1 MKPDSIPNA
10 SFRTFATGPMQFV
23 VQEEDERDVG
33 IGCGCGD
40 DDLLRPCVEVEL
52 SLLARREEAGGLEHD
67 LDAEFLPGEVGRV
80 ALVQEPKLDVPG
92 ADGSVE
98 RLYLLLEGAE
108 DRVVLEQV
116 GHRLRVAEIVDG
128 DELDVR
134 SPLSRGPGEVPSDP
148 PETVDPHP
156 YAHRSPPSW
165 MPAGSLAT
173 GVRPLALEPTFVIL
187 ASTAS
192 PLLRCRIQTPSGAQ
206 VQSAVKSEGEIVL
219 GASPPTRSIPGE
231 NALAVSPEKLVP
243 SLRSG

>member
-1 MKPDSIPNA
+1 MALFCLFKNFFPDA
-10 SFRTFATGPMQFV
+10 S
-23 VQEEDERDVG
+23 
-33 IGCGCGD
+33 
-40 DDLLRPCVEVEL
+40 
-52 SLLARREEAGGLEHD
+52 
-67 LDAEFLPGEVGRV
+67 
-80 ALVQEPKLDVPG
+80 
-92 ADGSVE
+92 
-98 RLYLLLEGAE
+98 LYLLCPALRGGPQSRRNRFPLPYFSPRTLAVPLVHTHHLSSAE

-134 SPLSRGPGEVPSDP
+134 SALSRGPEEVPSDP

-165 MPAGSLAT
+165 TPAGSLAT
-173 GVRPLALEPTFVIL
+173 GVRMLALEPTFVIL
-187 ASTAS
+187 AAS
-192 PLLRCRIQTPSGAQ
+192 GSALVRCRIQTPSGAQ

-231 NALAVSPEKLVP
+231 NALAFSPEKLVP